1 MGEPRKIAGCTVL
14 KAANAREYSR
24 YKVVICQL
32 PDVKIGEP
40 RYVVWYID
48 PKEKPTDAEFYEEDE
63 DAQAEF
69 ERRT

>member
-14 KAANAREYSR
+14 KEANAKEYSR

-32 PDVKIGEP
+32 PDVKIGGP